1 MKYGIVGTGWIA
13 EAFID
18 AARKKCGSDI
28 AAVYSRNENTGNAFA
43 AENGI
48 GRVYTDF
55 DEFCKAD
62 IDCAYI
68 ASPNSFHYSQS
79 KLLLLSGKHVICEK
93 PVTVTPDEYR
103 ECLEIADTNNLIY
116 LEAIMYMHTPVRDK
130 LREAVTKIG
139 NITSVHLD
147 FSQLSSKYPAFLRGE
162 IPNIFNPA
170 FCTGCLMDL
179 GIYCIYPVIDM
190 FGISGKMQSEAVFL
204 SSGADSGGA
213 CVMNYGSFLAVL
225 SYSKTGQTYSPS
237 TIIGDRGTIEIYSV
251 SQLCGVRLITA
262 DKETEII
269 SGDIPRYETMGY
281 EAYDFE
287 CFINGI
293 NTAKYKLC
301 REMSFKVSEIM
312 QQIRQQSNI
321 KFGG

>member
-18 AARKKCGSDI
+18 AARKKCANDI
-28 AAVYSRNENTGNAFA
+28 AAVYSRSEDKGNTFA
-43 AENGI
+43 VKNSI
-48 GRVYTDF
+48 GLVYTDF
-55 DEFCKAD
+55 DEFCKSD

-68 ASPNSFHYSQS
+68 ASPNSMHYSQS
-79 KLLLLSGKHVICEK
+79 KLLLQSGKHVICEK
-93 PVTVTPDEYR
+93 PVTVTPDEYK
-103 ECLEIADTNNLIY
+103 ECLEIADRKNLIY
-116 LEAIMYMHTPVRDK
+116 LEAIMYMHSPVRDK
-130 LREAVTKIG
+130 LRDAVSQIG
-139 NITSVHLD
+139 NVTSVHLD
-147 FSQLSSKYPAFLRGE
+147 FSQLSSKYPAYLRGE
-162 IPNIFNPA
+162 NPNIFNPA

-179 GIYCIYPVIDM
+179 GIYCIYPVIDL
-190 FGISGKMQSEAVFL
+190 FGVSDKMQSEAVFL

-213 CVMNYGSFLAVL
+213 CVMNYGSFLAIL

-237 TIIGDRGTIEIYSV
+237 TIIGDRGTIEIDSV
-251 SQLCGVRLITA
+251 SQLCGVRLITG
-262 DKETEII
+262 DKKTEII

-293 NTAKYKLC
+293 NTGKYKLC
-301 REMSFKVSEIM
+301 REMSLKVSEIM